1 MSQEKIFFS
10 QNPSENN
17 SNGKPL
23 RNNDGKTPYGCLR
36 TKAQGIYKTKLGRD
50 MGLDGS
56 SSTCCGLPEFEKE
69 NMIGFDQESGE
80 NQVVSDIV

>member
-1 MSQEKIFFS
+1 
-10 QNPSENN
+10 
-17 SNGKPL
+17 
-23 RNNDGKTPYGCLR
+23 
-36 TKAQGIYKTKLGRD
+36 

-69 NMIGFDQESGE
+69 NMMPTDYKSTPEVAMIRFDQERGE